1 MFARYWPQLERRL
14 EKECHA
20 ERNTQ
25 VCIAHR
31 EGILSF
37 EFLNIFKFS
46 PSPSCFQIWTK
57 IPKFYIIS
65 IKMYIQKEFPWPYGQ
80 KSKFRR
86 RKITKIRTIMKTD
99 YTTKHPF
106 SISHFNSHYTDRGIV
121 PEGEKKN
128 SDLIFF
134 DSLQSSPRQK
144 MFTSFLLAK
153 ADCNQYIGTTL
164 LDVHDLHN
172 ICWNQQR

>member
-1 MFARYWPQLERRL
+1 MPCRKKYASLYCSRWRDFKFWIPESFQIFPVAFPLSDLDKDSKVLYHQYQ
-14 EKECHA
+14 
-20 ERNTQ
+20 N
-25 VCIAHR
+25 VYS
-31 EGILSF
+31 EGIPMD
-37 EFLNIFKFS
+37 K
-46 PSPSCFQIWTK
+46 
-57 IPKFYIIS
+57 
-65 IKMYIQKEFPWPYGQ
+65 
-80 KSKFRR
+80 KSKFRTNV
-86 RKITKIRTIMKTD
+86 TKIRTIMKTD

-121 PEGEKKN
+121 HEGDKKN
-128 SDLIFF
+128 SNLIFF